1 MTCKEVREY
10 MLDAVEEKPVA
21 GLHPS
26 APKAGAPGTPLE
38 QHLRSCA
45 SCARELESMRRT
57 MALLDEWEAPE
68 PSPYFDSRLRAR
80 VREAAAEPRSWLQW
94 LRGPA
99 IALALALLMVVSI
112 ALFRNAPNHEI
123 VNSPKP
129 NPPNVVQTGTA
140 IGDLQELEH
149 DGDMYATFDMLDDLG
164 TEAETAN
171 P

>member
-1 MTCKEVREY
+1 MTCKEAREY
-10 MLDAVEEKPVA
+10 LLDAAPENAAA
-21 GLHPS
+21 GLD
-26 APKAGAPGTPLE
+26 E
-38 QHLRSCA
+38 HLRACA
-45 SCARELESMRRT
+45 SCAQERESMRQT

-80 VREAAAEPRSWLQW
+80 VREAAAEPRNWLGW
-94 LRGPA
+94 LRKPA
-99 IALALALLMVVSI
+99 IAFALAVLMVVSI
-112 ALFRNAPNHEI
+112 MIFRNAPDHELAT
-123 VNSPKP
+123 KT

-149 DGDMYATFDMLDDLG
+149 DGDMYANFDMLDDLG